1 MSKGLYYYKLQ
12 SPYPEDVTKNCKL
25 TINEIDSNFLSLKD
39 EDIKSAVFDKES
51 KAVILTRNDGD
62 TIAVDLSDATYNL
75 NVDKDCTDSGVTL
88 TITFDGKNGQES
100 FTINNIVTAD
110 TFKNVIENNV
120 LSKVI
125 TDGTLKGD
133 GTVTAPLGIN
143 GTEKTGVL
151 APVKEVI
158 DLTNGRKLPT
168 AAKKGTRYLTIES
181 VNDYGYLYNVAA
193 LSKISNA
200 AKADGKGWRVP
211 SKADWDALLNS
222 IEPCSYANHETAS
235 CHAELGR
242 YAGKYL
248 KSECGWVGQEDCA
261 CASTKPMNG
270 CELPSTDNSYVD
282 ASDSTVP
289 SQTIDTPKG
298 IDKYGFGIF
307 PSGYAMLDGYN
318 RPRFSEYK
326 NTAIF
331 WTTSHVYGDENQ
343 DIYVKKFDWN
353 KSGVMQEAQC
363 PTPYFSV
370 RLVKDYDGSNYF
382 DTEYIDGVA
391 YKTVLMP
398 KSKQVWLASNY
409 AKKEGF
415 IKYTEGGEVP
425 EVVDVNNGQVRDNR
439 KVMFINEWNG
449 DYWEKRPMN
458 EGETVIVEDNCSM
471 SGSSEVKTICWSN
484 ENGDKECV
492 EVEIPT
498 VVQNN
503 LSYRVYTTE
512 NCDQALVNV
521 DDLAIERILNTIIP
535 IIENERKER
544 LESESEIRLAISAE
558 TQARI
563 SGDTELST
571 RLELEESNRK
581 TADTNLWAEINNEKL
596 ARASGD
602 TELSIRID
610 EETSART
617 EADNAIEEKINS
629 LSGDTNASLEAIRE
643 AISAETNA
651 REEADAD
658 LNTKLNGE
666 VDRAKEAEK
675 GLSDRIK
682 AEGERAI
689 QAENSLSTRIDE
701 EAARA
706 TSKENEIN
714 NQLVDTSKS
723 PFTMSIASGK
733 DAPNIVIPSK
743 DNLDSHAI
751 KIVLDSNFG
760 EI

>member
-168 AAKKGTRYLTIES
+168 AAKKGTRYLTIEYI
-181 VNDYGYLYNVAA
+181 NDYGYLYNVAA

-248 KSECGWVGQEDCA
+248 KSECGWVGQEDCS
-261 CASTKPMNG
+261 CTSTKPMNG

-282 ASDSTVP
+282 AGDSTVP

-298 IDKYGFGIF
+298 IDKYGFGIL

-318 RPRFSEYK
+318 RPTFNEYK

-363 PTPYFSV
+363 PTPYLSV

-425 EVVDVNNGQVRDNR
+425 EVVDVNNGLVRDNR

-484 ENGDKECV
+484 EDGKKECV

-596 ARASGD
+596 ARVSGD

-658 LNTKLNGE
+658 LETRLNGE

>member
-1 MSKGLYYYKLQ
+1 
-12 SPYPEDVTKNCKL
+12 
-25 TINEIDSNFLSLKD
+25 
-39 EDIKSAVFDKES
+39 
-51 KAVILTRNDGD
+51 
-62 TIAVDLSDATYNL
+62 
-75 NVDKDCTDSGVTL
+75 
-88 TITFDGKNGQES
+88 
-100 FTINNIVTAD
+100 
-110 TFKNVIENNV
+110 
-120 LSKVI
+120 
-125 TDGTLKGD
+125 
-133 GTVTAPLGIN
+133 
-143 GTEKTGVL
+143 
-151 APVKEVI
+151 
-158 DLTNGRKLPT
+158 
-168 AAKKGTRYLTIES
+168 
-181 VNDYGYLYNVAA
+181 
-193 LSKISNA
+193 
-200 AKADGKGWRVP
+200 
-211 SKADWDALLNS
+211 
-222 IEPCSYANHETAS
+222 
-235 CHAELGR
+235 
-242 YAGKYL
+242 
-248 KSECGWVGQEDCA
+248 
-261 CASTKPMNG
+261 
-270 CELPSTDNSYVD
+270 
-282 ASDSTVP
+282 
-289 SQTIDTPKG
+289 
-298 IDKYGFGIF
+298 
-307 PSGYAMLDGYN
+307 
-318 RPRFSEYK
+318 
-326 NTAIF
+326 
-331 WTTSHVYGDENQ
+331 
-343 DIYVKKFDWN
+343 
-353 KSGVMQEAQC
+353 MQEAQC
-363 PTPYFSV
+363 PTHYLSV

-425 EVVDVNNGQVRDNR
+425 EVVDVNNGLVRDNR

-484 ENGDKECV
+484 ENGEKECV
-492 EVEIPT
+492 DVEIPT

-535 IIENERKER
+535 IIENERNER

-563 SGDTELST
+563 SGDTELSR

-581 TADTNLWAEINNEKL
+581 TADTNLWTGINDEKL
-596 ARASGD
+596 ARVSGD
-602 TELSIRID
+602 TELLRRID

-629 LSGDTNASLEAIRE
+629 LSGDTNASLEAIRA
-643 AISAETNA
+643 AISAETKA
-651 REEADAD
+651 REDSDAN

-666 VDRAKEAEK
+666 VERAKEAEK

-689 QAENSLSTRIDE
+689 QAENSLSSKIDE

-733 DAPNIVIPSK
+733 DVPNIVIPSK

-751 KIVLDSNFG
+751 KIMLDSNFG

>member
-133 GTVTAPLGIN
+133 GTVTAPLGLN

-168 AAKKGTRYLTIES
+168 AAKKGTRYLTIEYI
-181 VNDYGYLYNVAA
+181 NDYGYLYNVAA

-248 KSECGWVGQEDCA
+248 KSECGWVGQEDCS
-261 CASTKPMNG
+261 CTSTKPMNG

-282 ASDSTVP
+282 AGDSTVP

-298 IDKYGFGIF
+298 IDKYGFGIL

-318 RPRFSEYK
+318 RPTFSEYK

-363 PTPYFSV
+363 PTTYLSV

-425 EVVDVNNGQVRDNR
+425 EVVDVNNGLVRDNR

-449 DYWEKRPMN
+449 DYWEKRPMS

-484 ENGDKECV
+484 EDGEKECV

-535 IIENERKER
+535 IIENERNER

-563 SGDTELST
+563 SGDTELSR

-581 TADTNLWAEINNEKL
+581 TADTNLWTGINDEKL
-596 ARASGD
+596 ARVSGD
-602 TELSIRID
+602 TELSRRID

-629 LSGDTNASLEAIRE
+629 LSGDTNASLEAIRA
-643 AISAETNA
+643 AISAETKA
-651 REEADAD
+651 REDADAELD
-658 LNTKLNGE
+658 TKLNGE
-666 VDRAKEAEK
+666 VERAKGAEAAL
-675 GLSDRIK
+675 GDQIV
-682 AEGERAI
+682 AETERAT
-689 QAENSLSTRIDE
+689 QAENSLSSRIDDE
-701 EAARA
+701 VSRA

-733 DAPNIVIPSK
+733 DVPNIVIPSK

-751 KIVLDSNFG
+751 KIMLDSNFG

>member
-133 GTVTAPLGIN
+133 GTVTSPLGLN

-168 AAKKGTRYLTIES
+168 AAKKGTRYLTIEYI
-181 VNDYGYLYNVAA
+181 NDYGYLYNVAA

-248 KSECGWVGQEDCA
+248 KSECGWVGQEDCS
-261 CASTKPMNG
+261 CTSTKPMNG

-282 ASDSTVP
+282 AGDSTVP

-298 IDKYGFGIF
+298 IDKYGFGIL
-307 PSGYAMLDGYN
+307 PSGCAMLDGYN
-318 RPRFSEYK
+318 RPTFSEYK
-326 NTAIF
+326 STAIF

-363 PTPYFSV
+363 PTPYLSV

-425 EVVDVNNGQVRDNR
+425 EVVDVNNGLVRDNR

-484 ENGDKECV
+484 EDGEKECV

-563 SGDTELST
+563 SGDTELSR
-571 RLELEESNRK
+571 RLEFEESNRN

-596 ARASGD
+596 ARVSGD
-602 TELSIRID
+602 TELSRRID
-610 EETSART
+610 EEVSART

-629 LSGDTNASLEAIRE
+629 LSGDTNASLEAIRA

-651 REEADAD
+651 REEADAN

-666 VDRAKEAEK
+666 VERAKEAEK
-675 GLSDRIK
+675 GLGEEIV
-682 AEGERAI
+682 AETERAT
-689 QAENSLSTRIDE
+689 QAENSLSSRIDDE
-701 EAARA
+701 VSRA

-751 KIVLDSNFG
+751 KIMLDSNFG

>member
-110 TFKNVIENNV
+110 TFKNIIENNV
-120 LSKVI
+120 VSKVI
-125 TDGTLKGD
+125 TDGTLKGY
-133 GTVTAPLGIN
+133 GTVTAPLGLN

-168 AAKKGTRYLTIES
+168 AAKKGTRYLTIEYI
-181 VNDYGYLYNVAA
+181 NDYGYLYNVAA

-248 KSECGWVGQEDCA
+248 KSECGWVGQEDCS
-261 CASTKPMNG
+261 CTSTKPMNG

-282 ASDSTVP
+282 AGDSTVP

-298 IDKYGFGIF
+298 IDKYGFGIL

-318 RPRFSEYK
+318 RPTFNEYK
-326 NTAIF
+326 STAIF

-363 PTPYFSV
+363 PTTYLSV

-425 EVVDVNNGQVRDNR
+425 EVVDVNNGLVRDNR

-449 DYWEKRPMN
+449 DYWEKRPMS

-484 ENGDKECV
+484 EDGEKECV

-563 SGDTELST
+563 SGDTELSR
-571 RLELEESNRK
+571 RLELEESNRN
-581 TADTNLWAEINNEKL
+581 TADTNLWTEINNEKL
-596 ARASGD
+596 ARVSGD
-602 TELSIRID
+602 TELSRRID

-629 LSGDTNASLEAIRE
+629 LSGDTNASLEAIRA
-643 AISAETNA
+643 AISAETKA
-651 REEADAD
+651 REDADAD
-658 LNTKLNGE
+658 LETRLNGE

-675 GLSDRIK
+675 GLHEEIV
-682 AEGERAI
+682 AETERAT
-689 QAENSLSTRIDE
+689 QAENSLSTRIDDE
-701 EAARA
+701 VSRA
-706 TSKENEIN
+706 TSREDEID

>member
-168 AAKKGTRYLTIES
+168 AAKKGTRYLTIEYI
-181 VNDYGYLYNVAA
+181 NDYGYLYNVAA

-318 RPRFSEYK
+318 RPSFNEYK

-363 PTPYFSV
+363 PTPYLSV

-415 IKYTEGGEVP
+415 IKYAEGGEVP

-484 ENGDKECV
+484 EDGEKECV

-535 IIENERKER
+535 IIENERNER

-563 SGDTELST
+563 SGDTELSG

-596 ARASGD
+596 ARVSGD
-602 TELSIRID
+602 TELSRRID
-610 EETSART
+610 EEVSART
-617 EADNAIEEKINS
+617 EADNAIEGKINS

-651 REEADAD
+651 REAADAD
-658 LNTKLNGE
+658 LETRLNGE
-666 VDRAKEAEK
+666 VARAKEAEAA
-675 GLSDRIK
+675 LADQIV
-682 AEGERAI
+682 AEEERAT
-689 QAENSLSTRIDE
+689 QAENSLSSRIDE
-701 EAARA
+701 EVSRA

-733 DAPNIVIPSK
+733 DVPNIVIPSK

-751 KIVLDSNFG
+751 KIMLDSNFG

>member
-51 KAVILTRNDGD
+51 KTVILTRNDGD

-75 NVDKDCTDSGVTL
+75 NVEKDCTDSGVTL

-168 AAKKGTRYLTIES
+168 DAKKGTRYLTIES

-211 SKADWDALLNS
+211 SKADWDALLDS

-282 ASDSTVP
+282 ADDDTVP
-289 SQTIDTPKG
+289 PQTVDTPKG

-318 RPRFSEYK
+318 RPSFRDYK

-471 SGSSEVKTICWSN
+471 SGSSEIKTICWSN
-484 ENGDKECV
+484 EDGEKECV

-521 DDLAIERILNTIIP
+521 DDLATERILNTIIP

-563 SGDTELST
+563 SGDTELSR
-571 RLELEESNRK
+571 RLELEENNRK

-596 ARASGD
+596 ARENGD
-602 TELSIRID
+602 AELSRKID
-610 EETSART
+610 EEVSART

-629 LSGDTNASLEAIRE
+629 LSGDTNASLEAIRA
-643 AISAETNA
+643 AISAETKA
-651 REEADAD
+651 REDADAD
-658 LNTKLNGE
+658 LENRLNGE
-666 VDRAKEAEK
+666 VERAKGAEAAL
-675 GLSDRIK
+675 GDRIK
-682 AEGERAI
+682 AEEERAT
-689 QAENSLSTRIDE
+689 QAENSLSSRIDDE
-701 EAARA
+701 VSRA
-706 TSKENEIN
+706 MSKENEIN
-714 NQLVDTSKS
+714 DQLVDTSKS

-751 KIVLDSNFG
+751 KIMLDSNFG

>member
-110 TFKNVIENNV
+110 TFKNIIENNV

-168 AAKKGTRYLTIES
+168 AAKKGTRYLTIEYI
-181 VNDYGYLYNVAA
+181 NDYGYLYNVAA

-248 KSECGWVGQEDCA
+248 KSECGWVGQEDCS
-261 CASTKPMNG
+261 CTSTKPMNG

-282 ASDSTVP
+282 AGDSTVP

-298 IDKYGFGIF
+298 IDKYGFGIL

-326 NTAIF
+326 STAIF

-363 PTPYFSV
+363 PTPYLSV

-425 EVVDVNNGQVRDNR
+425 EVVDVNNGLVRDNR

-484 ENGDKECV
+484 EDGEKECV
-492 EVEIPT
+492 DVEIPT

-558 TQARI
+558 TQARV
-563 SGDTELST
+563 SGDTELLR
-571 RLELEESNRK
+571 RLELEESSRN

-596 ARASGD
+596 ARVSGD

-629 LSGDTNASLEAIRE
+629 LSGDTNASLEAIRA
-643 AISAETNA
+643 AISAETKA
-651 REEADAD
+651 REDADAD
-658 LNTKLNGE
+658 LGTRLNGE
-666 VDRAKEAEK
+666 VERAKGAEK
-675 GLSDRIK
+675 GLGDRIT
-682 AEGERAI
+682 AEEERAR
-689 QAENSLSTRIDE
+689 QAENSLSSKIDE

>member
-168 AAKKGTRYLTIES
+168 AAKKGTRYLTIEYI
-181 VNDYGYLYNVAA
+181 NDYGYLYNVAA

-248 KSECGWVGQEDCA
+248 KSECGWVGQEDCS
-261 CASTKPMNG
+261 CTSTKPMNG

-282 ASDSTVP
+282 AGDSTVP

-298 IDKYGFGIF
+298 IDKYGFGIL

-318 RPRFSEYK
+318 RPTFSEYK

-363 PTPYFSV
+363 PTTYLSV

-425 EVVDVNNGQVRDNR
+425 EVVDVNNGLVRDNR

-484 ENGDKECV
+484 EYGEKECV
-492 EVEIPT
+492 DVEIPT

-535 IIENERKER
+535 IIENERNER

-563 SGDTELST
+563 NGDTELSG

-596 ARASGD
+596 ARENGD
-602 TELSIRID
+602 AELSRRID

-617 EADNAIEEKINS
+617 EADNAIEGKINS
-629 LSGDTNASLEAIRE
+629 LSGDTNASLEAIRA
-643 AISAETNA
+643 AISAETKA
-651 REEADAD
+651 REDSDAN

-666 VDRAKEAEK
+666 VERAKEAEK

-689 QAENSLSTRIDE
+689 QAENSLSSKIDE

-733 DAPNIVIPSK
+733 DVPNIVIPSK

>member
-51 KAVILTRNDGD
+51 KTVILTRNDGD

-75 NVDKDCTDSGVTL
+75 NVEKDCTDSGVTL

-211 SKADWDALLNS
+211 SKADWDALLDS

-282 ASDSTVP
+282 ADDDTVP
-289 SQTIDTPKG
+289 PQTVDTPKG

-318 RPRFSEYK
+318 RPSFRDYK
-326 NTAIF
+326 NTTIF

-471 SGSSEVKTICWSN
+471 SGSSEIKTICWSN
-484 ENGDKECV
+484 EDGEKECV

-521 DDLAIERILNTIIP
+521 DDLATERILNTIIP

-563 SGDTELST
+563 SGDTELSR
-571 RLELEESNRK
+571 RLELEENNRK

-596 ARASGD
+596 ARENGD
-602 TELSIRID
+602 AELSRKID
-610 EETSART
+610 EEVSART

-629 LSGDTNASLEAIRE
+629 LSGDTNASLEAIRA
-643 AISAETNA
+643 AISAETKA
-651 REEADAD
+651 REDADAD
-658 LNTKLNGE
+658 LENRLNGE
-666 VDRAKEAEK
+666 VERAKGAEAAL
-675 GLSDRIK
+675 GDRIK
-682 AEGERAI
+682 AEEERAT
-689 QAENSLSTRIDE
+689 QVENSLSTRIDDE
-701 EAARA
+701 VSRA
-706 TSKENEIN
+706 TSREDEID

-723 PFTMSIASGK
+723 PFTMNIASGK

>member
-133 GTVTAPLGIN
+133 GTVTAPLGLN

-168 AAKKGTRYLTIES
+168 AAKKGTRYLTIEYI
-181 VNDYGYLYNVAA
+181 NDYGYLYNVAA

-248 KSECGWVGQEDCA
+248 KSECGWVGQEDCS
-261 CASTKPMNG
+261 CTSTKPMNG

-282 ASDSTVP
+282 AADSTVP

-298 IDKYGFGIF
+298 IDKYGFGIL

-318 RPRFSEYK
+318 RPTFSEYK

-363 PTPYFSV
+363 PTPYLSV

-425 EVVDVNNGQVRDNR
+425 EVVDVNNGLVRDNR

-484 ENGDKECV
+484 EDGEKECV

-535 IIENERKER
+535 IIENERNER

-563 SGDTELST
+563 SGDTELSK

-596 ARASGD
+596 ARVSGD
-602 TELSIRID
+602 TELSRRID

-629 LSGDTNASLEAIRE
+629 LSGDTNASLEAIRA
-643 AISAETNA
+643 AISAETKA
-651 REEADAD
+651 REDADAS
-658 LNTKLNGE
+658 LETRLNGE
-666 VDRAKEAEK
+666 VERAKGAEAAL
-675 GLSDRIK
+675 GDQIV
-682 AEGERAI
+682 AETERAT
-689 QAENSLSTRIDE
+689 QAETDLSSRIDDE
-701 EAARA
+701 VSRA

-733 DAPNIVIPSK
+733 DVPNIVIPSK

-751 KIVLDSNFG
+751 KIMLDSNFG

>member
-168 AAKKGTRYLTIES
+168 AAKKGTRYLTIEYI
-181 VNDYGYLYNVAA
+181 NDYGYLYNVAA

-248 KSECGWVGQEDCA
+248 KSECGWVGQEDCS
-261 CASTKPMNG
+261 CTSTKPMNG

-298 IDKYGFGIF
+298 IDKYGFGIL

-318 RPRFSEYK
+318 RPIFNEYK

-363 PTPYFSV
+363 PTPYLSV

-484 ENGDKECV
+484 EDGDKECV
-492 EVEIPT
+492 DVEIPT

-563 SGDTELST
+563 SGDTELSR
-571 RLELEESNRK
+571 RLELEESARN
-581 TADTNLWAEINNEKL
+581 TADTNLWTEINNEKL
-596 ARASGD
+596 ARVSGD
-602 TELSIRID
+602 TELSRRID
-610 EETSART
+610 EEVSART

-629 LSGDTNASLEAIRE
+629 LSGDTNASLEAIRA

-651 REEADAD
+651 REEADANLD
-658 LNTKLNGE
+658 TKLKGE
-666 VDRAKEAEK
+666 VERAKEAEK
-675 GLSDRIK
+675 GLGDRIT
-682 AEGERAI
+682 AEEERAR
-689 QAENSLSTRIDE
+689 QAENSLSSKIDE

-733 DAPNIVIPSK
+733 DVPNIVIPSK

-751 KIVLDSNFG
+751 KIMLDSNFG

>member
-168 AAKKGTRYLTIES
+168 AAKKGTRYLTIEYI
-181 VNDYGYLYNVAA
+181 NDYGYLYNVAA

-248 KSECGWVGQEDCA
+248 KSECGWVGQEDCS
-261 CASTKPMNG
+261 CTSTKPMNG

-282 ASDSTVP
+282 AGDSTVP

-298 IDKYGFGIF
+298 IDKYGFGIL

-318 RPRFSEYK
+318 RPTFNEYK
-326 NTAIF
+326 STAIF

-363 PTPYFSV
+363 PTTYLSV

-425 EVVDVNNGQVRDNR
+425 EVVDVNNGLVRDNR

-449 DYWEKRPMN
+449 DYWEKRPMS

-484 ENGDKECV
+484 EDGEKECV

-535 IIENERKER
+535 IIENERNER

-563 SGDTELST
+563 SGDTELSR

-596 ARASGD
+596 ARENGD
-602 TELSIRID
+602 AELSRRID

-629 LSGDTNASLEAIRE
+629 LSGDTNASLEAIRA
-643 AISAETNA
+643 AISAETKA
-651 REEADAD
+651 REDADAD
-658 LNTKLNGE
+658 LETRLNGE
-666 VDRAKEAEK
+666 VERAKGAEVALGDQIVAEK
-675 GLSDRIK
+675 
-682 AEGERAI
+682 ERAT
-689 QAENSLSTRIDE
+689 QAENSLSSKIDE
-701 EAARA
+701 EVARA

-733 DAPNIVIPSK
+733 DVPNIVIPSK

-751 KIVLDSNFG
+751 KIMLDSNFG

>member
-51 KAVILTRNDGD
+51 KAVILTRNDGN

-211 SKADWDALLNS
+211 SKADWDALLDS

-318 RPRFSEYK
+318 RPSFKDYK

-363 PTPYFSV
+363 PTPYLSV

-471 SGSSEVKTICWSN
+471 SGSSEIKTICWSN
-484 ENGDKECV
+484 EDGDKECV

-521 DDLAIERILNTIIP
+521 DDLATERILNTIIP

-563 SGDTELST
+563 SGDTELSR
-571 RLELEESNRK
+571 RLELEENNRK

-596 ARASGD
+596 ARENGD
-602 TELSIRID
+602 AELSRRID
-610 EETSART
+610 EEVSART

-629 LSGDTNASLEAIRE
+629 LSGDTNASLEAIRA
-643 AISAETNA
+643 AISAETKA
-651 REEADAD
+651 REDADAD
-658 LNTKLNGE
+658 LENRLNGE
-666 VDRAKEAEK
+666 VERAKGAEAAL
-675 GLSDRIK
+675 GDRIK
-682 AEGERAI
+682 AEEDRAI
-689 QAENSLSTRIDE
+689 QVENSLSTRIDDE
-701 EAARA
+701 VSRA
-706 TSKENEIN
+706 TSREDEID

-743 DNLDSHAI
+743 DSLDSHAI
-751 KIVLDSNFG
+751 KIMLDSNFG

>member
-168 AAKKGTRYLTIES
+168 AAKKGTRYLTIEYI
-181 VNDYGYLYNVAA
+181 NDYGYLYNVAA

-282 ASDSTVP
+282 ADDDTVP
-289 SQTIDTPKG
+289 PQTVDTPKG

-318 RPRFSEYK
+318 RPSFSEYK

-363 PTPYFSV
+363 PTHYLSV

-449 DYWEKRPMN
+449 DYWEKRPMS

-484 ENGDKECV
+484 ENGEKECV
-492 EVEIPT
+492 DVEIPT

-535 IIENERKER
+535 IIENERNER

-563 SGDTELST
+563 SGDTELSK
-571 RLELEESNRK
+571 RLELEESNRN

-596 ARASGD
+596 ARVSGD

-610 EETSART
+610 EEVSART

-629 LSGDTNASLEAIRE
+629 LSGDTNASLEAIRA

-651 REEADAD
+651 REAADAE

-666 VDRAKEAEK
+666 VERAKEAEK

-689 QAENSLSTRIDE
+689 QAENSLSSKIDE

-733 DAPNIVIPSK
+733 DVPNIVIPSK

-751 KIVLDSNFG
+751 KIMLDSNFG
-760 EI
+760 EV

>member
-168 AAKKGTRYLTIES
+168 AAKKGTRYLTIEYI
-181 VNDYGYLYNVAA
+181 NDYGYLYNVAA

-248 KSECGWVGQEDCA
+248 KSECGWVGQEDCS
-261 CASTKPMNG
+261 CTSTKPMNG

-282 ASDSTVP
+282 AGDSTVP

-298 IDKYGFGIF
+298 IDKYGFGIL

-318 RPRFSEYK
+318 RPSFNEYK
-326 NTAIF
+326 STAIF

-363 PTPYFSV
+363 PTTYLSV

-425 EVVDVNNGQVRDNR
+425 EVVDVNNGLVRDNR

-484 ENGDKECV
+484 EYGEKECV
-492 EVEIPT
+492 DVEIPT

-535 IIENERKER
+535 IIENERNER

-563 SGDTELST
+563 SGDTELSK

-581 TADTNLWAEINNEKL
+581 TADTNLWTEINAETQ
-596 ARASGD
+596 ARVSGD
-602 TELSIRID
+602 TELSRRID

-617 EADNAIEEKINS
+617 EADNAIEGKINS
-629 LSGDTNASLEAIRE
+629 LSGDTNASLEAIRA
-643 AISAETNA
+643 AISAETKA
-651 REEADAD
+651 REDSDAN

-666 VDRAKEAEK
+666 VERAKEAEK

-689 QAENSLSTRIDE
+689 QAENSLSSKIDE

-733 DAPNIVIPSK
+733 DVPNIVIPSK

-751 KIVLDSNFG
+751 KIMLDSNFG

>member
-133 GTVTAPLGIN
+133 GTVTAPLGLN

-168 AAKKGTRYLTIES
+168 AAKKGTRYLTIEYI
-181 VNDYGYLYNVAA
+181 NDYGYLYNVAA

-248 KSECGWVGQEDCA
+248 KSECGWVGQEDCS
-261 CASTKPMNG
+261 CTSTKPMNG

-282 ASDSTVP
+282 AADSTVP

-298 IDKYGFGIF
+298 IDKYGFGIL

-318 RPRFSEYK
+318 RPTFSEYK

-363 PTPYFSV
+363 PTTYLSV

-415 IKYTEGGEVP
+415 IKYTEGGGVP

-439 KVMFINEWNG
+439 KVMFSNEWNG

-484 ENGDKECV
+484 EYGEKECV

-535 IIENERKER
+535 IIENERNER

-563 SGDTELST
+563 SGDTELSR
-571 RLELEESNRK
+571 RLELEENNRK

-596 ARASGD
+596 ARENGD
-602 TELSIRID
+602 AELSRRID
-610 EETSART
+610 EEISART

-629 LSGDTNASLEAIRE
+629 LSGDTNASLEAIRA
-643 AISAETNA
+643 AISAETKA
-651 REEADAD
+651 RQDADAD
-658 LNTKLNGE
+658 LETRLNGE
-666 VDRAKEAEK
+666 VERAKGAEK

-689 QAENSLSTRIDE
+689 QAEKSLSSKIDE

-714 NQLVDTSKS
+714 DQLVDTSKS

-733 DAPNIVIPSK
+733 DVPNIVIPSK

-751 KIVLDSNFG
+751 KIMLDSNFG

>member
-133 GTVTAPLGIN
+133 GTVTSPLGLN

-168 AAKKGTRYLTIES
+168 AAKKGTRYLTIEYI
-181 VNDYGYLYNVAA
+181 NDYGYLYNVAA

-248 KSECGWVGQEDCA
+248 KSECGWVGQEDCS
-261 CASTKPMNG
+261 CTSTKPMNG

-282 ASDSTVP
+282 AGDSTVP

-298 IDKYGFGIF
+298 IDKYGFGIL

-318 RPRFSEYK
+318 RPTFSEYK
-326 NTAIF
+326 STAIF

-363 PTPYFSV
+363 PTPYLSV

-425 EVVDVNNGQVRDNR
+425 EVVDVNNGLVRDNR

-484 ENGDKECV
+484 EYGEKECV
-492 EVEIPT
+492 DVEIPT

-563 SGDTELST
+563 SGDTELSI
-571 RLELEESNRK
+571 RLELEESNRN
-581 TADTNLWAEINNEKL
+581 TADTNLWTGINDEKL
-596 ARASGD
+596 ARENGD
-602 TELSIRID
+602 AELSRRID
-610 EETSART
+610 EEVSART

-629 LSGDTNASLEAIRE
+629 LSGDTNASLEAIRA

-651 REEADAD
+651 REEADANLD
-658 LNTKLNGE
+658 TKLNGE

-675 GLSDRIK
+675 GLHEEIV
-682 AEGERAI
+682 AETERAI
-689 QAENSLSTRIDE
+689 QAENSLSSRIDDE
-701 EAARA
+701 VSRA

-751 KIVLDSNFG
+751 KIMLDSNFG

>member
-168 AAKKGTRYLTIES
+168 AAKKGTRYLTIEYI
-181 VNDYGYLYNVAA
+181 NDYGYLYNVAA

-248 KSECGWVGQEDCA
+248 KSECGWVGQEDCS
-261 CASTKPMNG
+261 CTSTKPMNG

-282 ASDSTVP
+282 AGDSTVP

-298 IDKYGFGIF
+298 IDKYGFGIL
-307 PSGYAMLDGYN
+307 PSGCAMLDGYN
-318 RPRFSEYK
+318 RPSFSEYK

-363 PTPYFSV
+363 PTPYLSV

-425 EVVDVNNGQVRDNR
+425 EVVDVNNGLVRDNR

-484 ENGDKECV
+484 EDGEKECV
-492 EVEIPT
+492 DVEIPT

-563 SGDTELST
+563 SGDTELSR

-581 TADTNLWAEINNEKL
+581 TEDTNLWAEINNEKL
-596 ARASGD
+596 ARENGD
-602 TELSIRID
+602 AELSRRID
-610 EETSART
+610 EEVSART

-629 LSGDTNASLEAIRE
+629 LSGDTNASLEAIRA
-643 AISAETNA
+643 AISAETKA
-651 REEADAD
+651 REDADAD
-658 LNTKLNGE
+658 LETRLNGE

-675 GLSDRIK
+675 GLHEEIV
-682 AEGERAI
+682 AETERAT
-689 QAENSLSTRIDE
+689 QVENSLSTRIDDE
-701 EAARA
+701 VSRA
-706 TSKENEIN
+706 TSREDEID

>member
-110 TFKNVIENNV
+110 TFKNFIENNV

-211 SKADWDALLNS
+211 SKADWDALLDS

-282 ASDSTVP
+282 ADDDTVP
-289 SQTIDTPKG
+289 PQTIDTPKG

-318 RPRFSEYK
+318 RPRFRDYK

-425 EVVDVNNGQVRDNR
+425 EVVDVNNGLVRDNR

-484 ENGDKECV
+484 EDGYKECV

-521 DDLAIERILNTIIP
+521 DDLATERILNTIIP

-563 SGDTELST
+563 SGDTELSR

-596 ARASGD
+596 ARENGD
-602 TELSIRID
+602 AELSRRID
-610 EETSART
+610 EEVSART

-629 LSGDTNASLEAIRE
+629 LSGDTNASLEAIRA
-643 AISAETNA
+643 AISAETKA
-651 REEADAD
+651 RQDADAD
-658 LNTKLNGE
+658 LETRLNGE
-666 VDRAKEAEK
+666 VERAKGAEAAL
-675 GLSDRIK
+675 GDQIV
-682 AEGERAI
+682 AEEERAT
-689 QAENSLSTRIDE
+689 QAETDLSSRIDDE
-701 EAARA
+701 VSRA
-706 TSKENEIN
+706 TSREDEID

>member
-168 AAKKGTRYLTIES
+168 AAKKGTRYLTIEYI
-181 VNDYGYLYNVAA
+181 NDYGYLYNVAA

-282 ASDSTVP
+282 ADDDTVP
-289 SQTIDTPKG
+289 PQTIDTPKG

-318 RPRFSEYK
+318 RPTFNEYK

-363 PTPYFSV
+363 PTLYLSV

-484 ENGDKECV
+484 EDGEKECV

-535 IIENERKER
+535 IIENERNER

-563 SGDTELST
+563 SGDTELSR

-596 ARASGD
+596 ARVSGD
-602 TELSIRID
+602 TELSRKID
-610 EETSART
+610 EEVSART

-629 LSGDTNASLEAIRE
+629 LSGDTNASLEAIRA
-643 AISAETNA
+643 AISAETKA
-651 REEADAD
+651 REDADAD
-658 LNTKLNGE
+658 LENRLNGE
-666 VDRAKEAEK
+666 VERAKGAEAAL
-675 GLSDRIK
+675 GDRIK
-682 AEGERAI
+682 AEEDRAT
-689 QAENSLSTRIDE
+689 QVENSLSTRIDDE
-701 EAARA
+701 VSRA
-706 TSKENEIN
+706 TSREDEID